1 VSCAGDPWS
10 CTVAALPHW
19 RSGSSLSGRCN
30 VTALTGVV
38 ATLPSRGRIIPNNTG
53 VERAVASGEKRFDE
67 ILTAAAISS
76 ASFKDVVGLS
86 GNRVADPL
94 QNRWIG
100 DAPHKPLEIFWR
112 RREASEE
119 KANS

>member
-1 VSCAGDPWS
+1 M
-10 CTVAALPHW
+10 
-19 RSGSSLSGRCN
+19 
-30 VTALTGVV
+30 VV
-38 ATLPSRGRIIPNNTG
+38 YRWGRIIPNNTG

-100 DAPHKPLEIFWR
+100 DAPHNLWRYFGDAERPLKKRPIAR
-112 RREASEE
+112 AG
-119 KANS
+119 